1 MKEQAEVFGD
11 ELLMAEV
18 LDMELEQDV
27 KVLHTTA
34 GKYRAL
40 GVVLATGANPRKLG
54 FKGEKEFQGRGV
66 AYCAT
71 CDGEFFAGLEVF
83 VIGGG
88 FAAVEEGIFLTKYA
102 KKVTLIVRE
111 DDFSCARTA

>member
-1 MKEQAEVFGD
+1 MKEQAEVFGA

-71 CDGEFFAGLEVF
+71 CDGEFLPVWRYSSS
-83 VIGGG
+83 
-88 FAAVEEGIFLTKYA
+88 EEALPRWRKA
-102 KKVTLIVRE
+102 
-111 DDFSCARTA
+111 FS